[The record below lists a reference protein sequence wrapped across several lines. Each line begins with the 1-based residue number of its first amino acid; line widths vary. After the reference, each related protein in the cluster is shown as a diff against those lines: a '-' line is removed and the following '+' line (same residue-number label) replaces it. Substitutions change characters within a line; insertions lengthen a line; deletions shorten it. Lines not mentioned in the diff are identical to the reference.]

1 MDLDLQLGSY
11 WCNEVWFI
19 MLLKFIGQIKAYFK
33 LIQQKKNIYIYIYIK
48 FEIIRHCMRIYST
61 CDYVTI
67 KESIFSSMKSTYYL
81 FLFYDCDLYVFYIL
95 YLIFTKNTI
104 LFTPNIQTQI

>member
-1 MDLDLQLGSY
+1 
-11 WCNEVWFI
+11 

-33 LIQQKKNIYIYIYIK
+33 LIQQKKKKKLKYKK

-67 KESIFSSMKSTYYL
+67 KKSIFSSMKITY
-81 FLFYDCDLYVFYIL
+81 FSFMIV
-95 YLIFTKNTI
+95 IFMYFI
-104 LFTPNIQTQI
+104 YFT

>member
-1 MDLDLQLGSY
+1 
-11 WCNEVWFI
+11 

-33 LIQQKKNIYIYIYIK
+33 LIQQKKKKKKKLKYKK
-48 FEIIRHCMRIYST
+48 FETIRHCMRIYST

-67 KESIFSSMKSTYYL
+67 KESIFSSMKITYYL

>member
-1 MDLDLQLGSY
+1 
-11 WCNEVWFI
+11 

-33 LIQQKKNIYIYIYIK
+33 LIQQKKKKKKLKYKK

-67 KESIFSSMKSTYYL
+67 NKKIYIFFDENYL
-81 FLFYDCDLYVFYIL
+81 FLFYDCDLCVFYIL